1 MTSATLLCTGAVI
14 GDPERWRVR
23 AATVRESG
31 TESVVL
37 LSAERW
43 FAAGFVDREPAV
55 AAALLDA
62 LRDTNAECYALVC
75 EALAAFDVVDR
86 LPQITTPVL
95 AIAGAQ
101 DIPTPPEGLAQIAS
115 GVKDGRLIVLDGVGH
130 LAPAEAPDRVA
141 DLIAGQLA
149 RHQSDHV
156 YEAGMAVRR
165 EVLGDATSTARS
177 PATNEFT
184 ADFQELITRYAW
196 GSIWTRPGLDRR
208 SRSMI
213 TLTALVARGHHEE
226 LAMHVRAAR
235 RNGVTNDE
243 IKELLLQ
250 TAIYC
255 GVPDANSAFRIANKV
270 LTEYD
275 STEENRMSRTA
286 ICDDAAEAV
295 AGIADGATVLVGGF
309 GMAGMPTRLIDAL
322 IDQGATDLTIVSNN
336 AGNGDTGLA
345 ALLAAGRVRKV
356 ICSFPRQSDSYVFD
370 GLYRADKIALEVVP
384 QGNLAE
390 RMRAAGAG
398 IGAFFCPT
406 GVGTPLADGKE
417 ARTIDGRDYVL
428 EYPIRGDV
436 ALIGAHIGDRAGNLL
451 YRKTARNFGPVMA
464 TAARLTIAEVSRV
477 VDIGDIDPETVVT
490 PGIYVDRILEVKP

>member
-1 MTSATLLCTGAVI
+1 MTTPRIVGTDFGGPPGAGLLLLGPSLGTSAATLWKPVAERLAERARVVAWDLPGHGRSPASGPFRMPELAAAVLALADDIAPGQRFCYAGDSVGGAVGLQLLLDAPERVTSAALLCTGAVI
-14 GDPERWRVR
+14 GDPELWRVR

-31 TESVVL
+31 TESLVL

-43 FAAGFVDREPAV
+43 FAAGFADREPAV

-75 EALAAFDVVDR
+75 EALAVFDVVDR

-115 GVKDGRLIVLDGVGH
+115 GVRDGRLIVLDGVGH

-149 RHQSDHV
+149 RNQSDHL

-165 EVLGDATSTARS
+165 EVLGDSHVDRALA
-177 PATNEFT
+177 ATNEFT

-208 SRSMI
+208 SRSLI

-235 RNGVTNDE
+235 RNGVTTDE

-270 LTEYD
+270 LMEYD
-275 STEENRMSRTA
+275 PAEENR
-286 ICDDAAEAV
+286 
-295 AGIADGATVLVGGF
+295 
-309 GMAGMPTRLIDAL
+309 
-322 IDQGATDLTIVSNN
+322 
-336 AGNGDTGLA
+336 
-345 ALLAAGRVRKV
+345 
-356 ICSFPRQSDSYVFD
+356 
-370 GLYRADKIALEVVP
+370 
-384 QGNLAE
+384 
-390 RMRAAGAG
+390 
-398 IGAFFCPT
+398 
-406 GVGTPLADGKE
+406 
-417 ARTIDGRDYVL
+417 
-428 EYPIRGDV
+428 
-436 ALIGAHIGDRAGNLL
+436 
-451 YRKTARNFGPVMA
+451 
-464 TAARLTIAEVSRV
+464 
-477 VDIGDIDPETVVT
+477 
-490 PGIYVDRILEVKP
+490 

>member
-1 MTSATLLCTGAVI
+1 MTTPRIVGTDFGGPPGAGLLLLGPSLGTSAATLWKPVAERLAERARVVAWDLPGHGRSPASGPFRMPELAAAVLALADDIAPGQSFAYAGDSVGGAVGLQLLLDAPERVTSAALLCTGAVI
-14 GDPERWRVR
+14 GDPELWRVR

-43 FAAGFVDREPAV
+43 FAAGFADREPAV

-75 EALAAFDVVDR
+75 EALAVFDVVDR

-115 GVKDGRLIVLDGVGH
+115 GVRDGRLIVLDGVGH

-149 RHQSDHV
+149 RNQSDHL

-165 EVLGDATSTARS
+165 EVLGDSHVDRALA
-177 PATNEFT
+177 ATNEFT

-208 SRSMI
+208 SRSLI

-226 LAMHVRAAR
+226 LAMHVLAAR
-235 RNGVTNDE
+235 RNGVTTDE

-275 STEENRMSRTA
+275 PAEENR
-286 ICDDAAEAV
+286 
-295 AGIADGATVLVGGF
+295 
-309 GMAGMPTRLIDAL
+309 
-322 IDQGATDLTIVSNN
+322 
-336 AGNGDTGLA
+336 
-345 ALLAAGRVRKV
+345 
-356 ICSFPRQSDSYVFD
+356 
-370 GLYRADKIALEVVP
+370 
-384 QGNLAE
+384 
-390 RMRAAGAG
+390 
-398 IGAFFCPT
+398 
-406 GVGTPLADGKE
+406 
-417 ARTIDGRDYVL
+417 
-428 EYPIRGDV
+428 
-436 ALIGAHIGDRAGNLL
+436 
-451 YRKTARNFGPVMA
+451 
-464 TAARLTIAEVSRV
+464 
-477 VDIGDIDPETVVT
+477 
-490 PGIYVDRILEVKP
+490 

>member
-1 MTSATLLCTGAVI
+1 MTTPRIVGTDFGGPAGAGLLLLGPSLGTSAATLWKPVAERLAERARVVAWDLPGHGRSPASGPFRMPELAAAVLALADDIAPGQRFAYAGDSVGGAVGLQLLLDAPERVTSAALLCTGAVI
-14 GDPERWRVR
+14 GDPELWRVR

-37 LSAERW
+37 ASAERW
-43 FAAGFVDREPAV
+43 FAAGFADREPAV

-75 EALAAFDVVDR
+75 EALAVFDVVDR

-115 GVKDGRLIVLDGVGH
+115 GVRDGRLIVLDGVGH

-149 RHQSDHV
+149 RNQSDHL

-165 EVLGDATSTARS
+165 EVLGDSHVDRAVA
-177 PATNEFT
+177 ATNEFT

-208 SRSMI
+208 SRSLI

-275 STEENRMSRTA
+275 SAEDNR
-286 ICDDAAEAV
+286 
-295 AGIADGATVLVGGF
+295 
-309 GMAGMPTRLIDAL
+309 
-322 IDQGATDLTIVSNN
+322 
-336 AGNGDTGLA
+336 
-345 ALLAAGRVRKV
+345 
-356 ICSFPRQSDSYVFD
+356 
-370 GLYRADKIALEVVP
+370 
-384 QGNLAE
+384 
-390 RMRAAGAG
+390 
-398 IGAFFCPT
+398 
-406 GVGTPLADGKE
+406 
-417 ARTIDGRDYVL
+417 
-428 EYPIRGDV
+428 
-436 ALIGAHIGDRAGNLL
+436 
-451 YRKTARNFGPVMA
+451 
-464 TAARLTIAEVSRV
+464 
-477 VDIGDIDPETVVT
+477 
-490 PGIYVDRILEVKP
+490 

>member
-1 MTSATLLCTGAVI
+1 MTTPRIVGTDFGGPPGAGLLLLGPSLGTSAATLWKPVAERLAERVRVVAWDLPGHGRSPASGPFRMPELAAAVLALADDIAPGQRFCYAGDSVGGAVGLQLLLDAPERVTSAALLCTGAVI
-14 GDPERWRVR
+14 GDPELWRVR

-43 FAAGFVDREPAV
+43 FAAGFADREPAV

-75 EALAAFDVVDR
+75 EALAVFDVVDR

-115 GVKDGRLIVLDGVGH
+115 GVRDGRLIVLDGVGH

-149 RHQSDHV
+149 RNQSDHL

-165 EVLGDATSTARS
+165 EVLGDSHVDRALA
-177 PATNEFT
+177 ATNEFT

-208 SRSMI
+208 SRSLI

-226 LAMHVRAAR
+226 LAMHLRAAR
-235 RNGVTNDE
+235 RNGVTTDE

-270 LTEYD
+270 LMED
-275 STEENRMSRTA
+275 DPAEENR
-286 ICDDAAEAV
+286 
-295 AGIADGATVLVGGF
+295 
-309 GMAGMPTRLIDAL
+309 
-322 IDQGATDLTIVSNN
+322 
-336 AGNGDTGLA
+336 
-345 ALLAAGRVRKV
+345 
-356 ICSFPRQSDSYVFD
+356 
-370 GLYRADKIALEVVP
+370 
-384 QGNLAE
+384 
-390 RMRAAGAG
+390 
-398 IGAFFCPT
+398 
-406 GVGTPLADGKE
+406 
-417 ARTIDGRDYVL
+417 
-428 EYPIRGDV
+428 
-436 ALIGAHIGDRAGNLL
+436 
-451 YRKTARNFGPVMA
+451 
-464 TAARLTIAEVSRV
+464 
-477 VDIGDIDPETVVT
+477 
-490 PGIYVDRILEVKP
+490 